1 MNGKQKSILVVD
13 DEGGVLNTL
22 QSILEEKGFLCRTAI
37 SGREALDIFQKEGG
51 IDCVLTDLRMPGMGG
66 VEVIREFKKLKPD
79 IPVIVI
85 TACEGEDPAREA
97 MKEGAAAVV
106 YKPFDMES
114 LLRLIGEVLK

>member
-1 MNGKQKSILVVD
+1 MKSILVVD

-22 QSILEEKGFLCRTAI
+22 QSILEEKGFLCRTAL
-37 SGREALDIFQKEGG
+37 SGNEALGIFQKGG
-51 IDCVLTDLRMPGMGG
+51 EFDCVLMDLRMPGMTG
-66 VEVIREFKKLKPD
+66 VETIREMKKLKPD

-85 TACEGEDPAREA
+85 TACEGEEPAREA
-97 MKEGAAAVV
+97 MKEGASAVV